1 MTDPTDPTRPA
12 AGAVAREEVEEA
24 RRRLVAAVGRLFGS
38 GVMSASGHGN
48 ISVRVPGSS
57 DLLAVNAGD
66 LVRPGGDVLGPRVV
80 AEDIVVVDL
89 DGRVRLGTPTPSVAA
104 ILKMHVGAYLARP
117 ELGSVIHTHSP
128 SATGYAL
135 AGRSIPAH
143 YEALLVHG
151 QPVDVPVA
159 PWAARGTAEA
169 VRSIADTFAAH
180 PDSYAVLLG
189 NHGLLVGGDD
199 AHHASGLAVAI
210 EEAAV
215 SGVAAASLGG
225 SVPFP
230 PGVADV
236 DLRIHGI

>member
-1 MTDPTDPTRPA
+1 M
-12 AGAVAREEVEEA
+12 
-24 RRRLVAAVGRLFGS
+24 
-38 GVMSASGHGN
+38 
-48 ISVRVPGSS
+48 
-57 DLLAVNAGD
+57 
-66 LVRPGGDVLGPRVV
+66 
-80 AEDIVVVDL
+80 
-89 DGRVRLGTPTPSVAA
+89 
-104 ILKMHVGAYLARP
+104 
-117 ELGSVIHTHSP
+117 IHTHSP

-215 SGVAAASLGG
+215 LVWPPPRSADRCPSARCRRRG
-225 SVPFP
+225 S
-230 PGVADV
+230 
-236 DLRIHGI
+236 RIHGILSTPRPPTHPKASPSCPCPRPCVAVPSATPPS